1 MRYELISQN
10 SSLSPIEQILTN
22 RGIKLEDINHY
33 LNTTDNDIL
42 EPKLLM
48 NVHEGA
54 KMLFSHIAQKDTIY
68 MIVDPDV
75 DGYTSAALFI
85 NYLNAQFPGYAQNY
99 IYYTM
104 HDGKQHGLIES
115 DINDVL
121 EHNAKLVIMI
131 DSSSNDYDLHKR
143 LKDKDIDILVID
155 HHEADQVSQNACVIN
170 NQLCDYPTKSLS
182 GVGVAYKFCSYLDEL
197 IGESHAHEF
206 EDLVAV
212 GVISDMME
220 LRDFETRQLV
230 TRGLNN
236 LRNPYIKEIRERNAY
251 SIDRAGGLNPFS
263 VSFFIAPYVNATIR
277 IGSQQEKLILFESML
292 DYRGYELIPSTKRG
306 CKGQVETRVEQ
317 ACRNC
322 NNLKNKQTKA
332 RDASLDA
339 IKFVIED
346 QNLLKHKVLA
356 IRLPKELETEEN
368 LTGLIANEL
377 ASEYQRPILL
387 LNEKYDENGEL
398 VWRGSGRNYANSQIE
413 NLREWLLS
421 SQLVDYAQ
429 GHGNAFGISIYD
441 SEFNDFI
448 SWSDNQLKDFDFSP
462 CYKVDFIFQGAD
474 FKGSDILKIAEL
486 KSIWGR
492 GVEEAL
498 IAIENIHV
506 NISNIQLLSKDRNPT
521 LKITLN
527 NGVDLLKFRSSEE
540 EFEKLTSSDLGCVN
554 INVVGK
560 CDRNE
565 WNGRITPQIHV
576 EEYEI
581 VGVKKYYF

>member
-1 MRYELISQN
+1 
-10 SSLSPIEQILTN
+10 
-22 RGIKLEDINHY
+22 
-33 LNTTDNDIL
+33 
-42 EPKLLM
+42 
-48 NVHEGA
+48 
-54 KMLFSHIAQKDTIY
+54 MLFSHIAQKDTIY

-421 SQLVDYAQ
+421 SQFVDYAQ

-441 SEFNDFI
+441 SEFDDFI

-492 GVEEAL
+492 GVEEPL
-498 IAIENIHV
+498 IAIEDIHV
-506 NISNIQLLSKDRNPT
+506 NISNIQLLSKDKNPT